1 MALCMLGKGF
11 ITELFLQ
18 SSFYLT
24 FKEGSYYTGQAG
36 LELVIL
42 SQPLK
47 YLGLQVLAT
56 TLVG

>member
-1 MALCMLGKGF
+1 MLGKGF

-24 FKEGSYYTGQAG
+24 FREGSYYTGHAG